1 MPDGLSLDTEL
12 TGSFQIGNTCVIGQ
26 GRNQKSTTYKNISFH
41 RHFSLQALAPPPQSP
56 FTSLLAMGL
65 AGEGQALVPH
75 K

>member
-12 TGSFQIGNTCVIGQ
+12 TGSFQIGNTCAIRQ

-41 RHFSLQALAPPPQSP
+41 RHFSLHALAPPPPPP

-65 AGEGQALVPH
+65 AREGQALVSH